1 MSRTSSADRSA
12 PATVMGEHLEPARP
26 RRAAPRADH
35 RRDGL
40 AWLLFGGLVLGVWQ
54 LSQLRLYDAK
64 SDFGYWMGVVGGVLM
79 LLLFAYP
86 LRKRWPALARIGK
99 TKHWFIVHMV
109 LGIGGPLTILAHCTF
124 RIGSVNAGVALFSML
139 VVALS
144 GIAGRFIY
152 LRIHRGLGGER
163 DTFDDLRARLGF
175 SVDAV
180 HTQLSFAPLAEARLR
195 ALERHAG
202 RPGDRWA
209 EHLERLLVLPLTVW
223 RERRHCHRETDLALG
238 RLAEVRGWNTDTL
251 AQRRRRARRLV
262 AEYTTGVL
270 RVAQLSVY
278 TRLFSLWHVLH
289 VPFVFVMVLC
299 AIAHVV
305 AVHAY

>member
-1 MSRTSSADRSA
+1 
-12 PATVMGEHLEPARP
+12 MGEHLEPARP
-26 RRAAPRADH
+26 RRAALPADR

-40 AWLLFGGLVLGVWQ
+40 AWLLFGGLVLAVWQ
-54 LSQLRLYDAK
+54 LTQLRLWDAK

-86 LRKRWPALARIGK
+86 MRKRWPALARFGK
-99 TKHWFIVHMV
+99 AKHWFIVHMV

-163 DTFDDLRARLGF
+163 DTFENLRTRLGF
-175 SVDAV
+175 SGDVV
-180 HTQLSFAPLAEARLR
+180 HTQLAFAPQVEARLR

-202 RPGDRWA
+202 EPGDSWA
-209 EHLERLLVLPLTVW
+209 EHLQRLFVLPVTVW
-223 RERRHCHRETDLALG
+223 RTRRLCQHEAAAALAG
-238 RLAEVRGWNTDTL
+238 VAQERGWNADTL

-262 AEYTTGVL
+262 AEYTTGIL
-270 RVAQLSVY
+270 RVAQLSAY